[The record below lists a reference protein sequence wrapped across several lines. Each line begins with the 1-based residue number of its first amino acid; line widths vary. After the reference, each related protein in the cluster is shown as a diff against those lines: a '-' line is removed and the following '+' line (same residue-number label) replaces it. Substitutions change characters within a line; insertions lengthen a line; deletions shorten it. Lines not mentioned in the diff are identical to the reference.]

1 MLDPSATMREL
12 PDQEFRRFWQR
23 LQAMGL
29 NAYEARSYLVLV
41 GHPRFKALELAAR
54 AHVPRQ
60 KIYEVLDSLVE
71 KGFAQVIQD
80 KTKLFS
86 AIPPDQAVPSYLA
99 RRQHA
104 LKQELADQSRAADG
118 IVGELMVAYSEGQ
131 GGAGT
136 LDYLRIVGDP
146 VQIASQFRRMLAE
159 AKREYVEFS
168 RPPYAVDP
176 LEAELVIRARERNVS
191 CRLIVEHG
199 TLDPAHEKFLADYQA
214 AGVAVRQIE
223 KVPMKM
229 ALFDGKVGMI
239 ALLDPVIT
247 KPTWTSVVFEHE
259 GMAEAMK
266 GLFEEYWRRAS

>member
-1 MLDPSATMREL
+1 
-12 PDQEFRRFWQR
+12 
-23 LQAMGL
+23 MGL
-29 NAYEARSYLVLV
+29 NAYEARSYLILV

-71 KGFAQVIQD
+71 KGFAQVIQE

-86 AIPPDQAVPSYLA
+86 AISPDQAVPSYLA
-99 RRQHA
+99 RRKQA
-104 LKQELADQSRAADG
+104 LEQELAEQAHAADG
-118 IVGELMVAYSEGQ
+118 ITEELMAAFSEGQ

-136 LDYLRIVGDP
+136 LDYLRIVNEPG
-146 VQIASQFRRMLAE
+146 QIAAHFRRMLAE
-159 AKREYVEFS
+159 AKSEYVEFS

-176 LEAELVIRARERNVS
+176 LDAELVIRARERRVR
-191 CRLIVEHG
+191 CRVIVEHG
-199 TLDPAHEKFLADYQA
+199 TLDPPHEKFLADYRA
-214 AGVAVRQIE
+214 AGVEVRQIE

-229 ALFDGKVGMI
+229 ALFDGKVGLI
-239 ALLDPVIT
+239 ALLDPVVT

-266 GLFEEYWRRAS
+266 GLFEDYWRRAT